1 MERED
6 MKIVIVGHVDH
17 GKSSLIGRL
26 FFDTDSLPAEKKREI
41 ESICKDQG
49 KDVEFSFVMDH
60 LEEER
65 DQGITIDTTQT
76 FFKTKKRDYVIID
89 APGHKEFLK
98 NMMTGASQAEAAI
111 LIIDANQ
118 GIEEQTRRHAY
129 VLSFLGLNQIIV
141 VINKMDMINYDEEKF
156 NKLKKEISE
165 FLKKIDIIPSYV
177 IPISAK
183 MGDNVARKSDNMKWC
198 NAKTILEALDT
209 FKKQKIP
216 SEKPL
221 RLPVQDVYKIDD
233 KRIIVG
239 RIESG
244 EISVGDRIL
253 FVPSRKE
260 TEVRSIEVFEKEKRM
275 AEAGECIGITTKD
288 QLFVERGEVIS
299 KIDNVQKPVNE
310 FKAQIFW
317 MSNEP
322 FNISNDIILRC
333 STQEVKCSIREI
345 LRKINTST
353 LEMID
358 DKNTLRETEAGEVV
372 IRTKNPV
379 VVEKFKDIPELG
391 RFVLVKNNNTIAGG
405 IIDEVL
411 N

>member
-1 MERED
+1 

-89 APGHKEFLK
+89 AQGQKEFLK

-233 KRIIVG
+233 KRIIAG

-244 EISVGDRIL
+244 KIKKVDNIIFLPSDKEAVVKSVEAFNEDR
-253 FVPSRKE
+253 E
-260 TEVRSIEVFEKEKRM
+260 E
-275 AEAGECIGITTKD
+275 AEAGESIGITTEEE
-288 QLFVERGEVIS
+288 LFIERGQVICH
-299 KIDNVQKPVNE
+299 KDRLPKVKDR
-310 FKAQIFW
+310 FKANIFW
-317 MSNEP
+317 MSDKQFDINEK
-322 FNISNDIILRC
+322 ITIKC
-333 STQEVKCSIREI
+333 ATQEAECFIEKIEKRINSSDLEVIEENAKKLEHTELGSVIIKTKGPLVIENFNEI
-345 LRKINTST
+345 
-353 LEMID
+353 
-358 DKNTLRETEAGEVV
+358 A
-372 IRTKNPV
+372 
-379 VVEKFKDIPELG
+379 ELG
-391 RFVLVKNNNTIAGG
+391 RFVFSIT
-405 IIDEVL
+405 EPS
-411 N
+411 

>member
-1 MERED
+1 M
-6 MKIVIVGHVDH
+6 
-17 GKSSLIGRL
+17 
-26 FFDTDSLPAEKKREI
+26 
-41 ESICKDQG
+41 
-49 KDVEFSFVMDH
+49 
-60 LEEER
+60 
-65 DQGITIDTTQT
+65 
-76 FFKTKKRDYVIID
+76 
-89 APGHKEFLK
+89 
-98 NMMTGASQAEAAI
+98 
-111 LIIDANQ
+111 
-118 GIEEQTRRHAY
+118 
-129 VLSFLGLNQIIV
+129 
-141 VINKMDMINYDEEKF
+141 
-156 NKLKKEISE
+156 
-165 FLKKIDIIPSYV
+165 
-177 IPISAK
+177 
-183 MGDNVARKSDNMKWC
+183 
-198 NAKTILEALDT
+198 
-209 FKKQKIP
+209 
-216 SEKPL
+216 
-221 RLPVQDVYKIDD
+221 
-233 KRIIVG
+233 
-239 RIESG
+239 
-244 EISVGDRIL
+244 
-253 FVPSRKE
+253 
-260 TEVRSIEVFEKEKRM
+260 RSIEVFEKEKRM